1 MAGTFPTSPAFNS
14 LNISSEQK
22 TITSTTDSG
31 KMFTTQVDGQRWKM
45 TASFPPMTRADFM
58 PIYAFIVKQR
68 SQKESFS
75 LIPPVVGNARGT
87 ETGTVLVNGSH
98 SAGDTTIDIDGMN
111 GNFKAGEFIKFSA
124 NKVYMILE
132 DVSADSNGEATI
144 TIEPPLRGNL
154 SDNETVT
161 YDSVPFTVRLQNDVQ
176 TFSTGTDGLYRF
188 EIDVIEAL

>member
-1 MAGTFPTSPAFNS
+1 MSGTFPTSPAFNS

-31 KMFTTQVDGQRWKM
+31 KMFATQVDGQRWKL

-58 PIYAFIVKQR
+58 PIYAFIIKQR
-68 SQKESFS
+68 SQKETFS
-75 LIPPVVGNARGT
+75 IIPPVVSNARGT

-98 SAGDTTIDIDGMN
+98 SAGDTTINIDGMN
-111 GNFKAGEFIKFSA
+111 GTFKAGEFIKFSGS
-124 NKVYMILE
+124 KVYMIVE
-132 DVSADSNGEATI
+132 DASADSNGEATI
-144 TIEPPLRGNL
+144 TIEPPLRSAL

-176 TFSTGTDGLYRF
+176 DFNTGIDGLYRF